1 MSLQMLLP
9 ADETII
15 HRSTDEFGELLITD
29 STLFRTLYFGNNRK
43 QSAMYLQDPD
53 ILALNY
59 TQAMMSSL
67 IFNASPKNALMI
79 GLGGGS
85 MIKFLLKH
93 SPTTAIDGVEIRPSI
108 IRLAHAYFR
117 LPEQHPSLQLH
128 HADAQQF
135 LADKPTSQSYDLISL
150 DAFNSTGP
158 ASIMHTHSFLHN
170 CKNSLNNNGILC
182 INLWT
187 RREDHFK
194 KKMKIINKIF
204 GKACLA
210 LEIDKL
216 AGNALIFAFNNPKM
230 MQNLD
235 QYQSPAAKLKT
246 KTGIDFEL
254 FLTLFYKQKNFLL
267 NISLKF

>member
-15 HRSTDEFGELLITD
+15 HHSTDEFGELLITD
-29 STLFRTLYFGNNRK
+29 SALFRTLYFGNNRK

-67 IFNASPKNALMI
+67 IFNSSPKNALMI

-93 SPTTAIDGVEIRPSI
+93 APTTAIDGVEIRQSI
-108 IRLAHAYFR
+108 IRLAHAYFG
-117 LPEQHPSLQLH
+117 LPEQHPFLQLH
-128 HADAQQF
+128 HADAEQF
-135 LADKPTSQSYDLISL
+135 LASKPSAQPYDLIFL
-150 DAFNSTGP
+150 DAFHSTGP
-158 ASIMHTHSFLHN
+158 ASLMHTHSFLHN
-170 CKNSLNNNGILC
+170 CKNSLSNNGILC

-194 KKMKIINKIF
+194 KKIKIINKIF
-204 GKACLA
+204 GKACLV

-216 AGNALIFAFNNPKM
+216 AGNALIFAFNNPQM
-230 MQNLD
+230 IQNMR
-235 QYQSPAAKLKT
+235 QYQSSAAKLKT

-254 FLTLFYKQKNFLL
+254 FLAMFYKPRFRSWALT
-267 NISLKF
+267 F